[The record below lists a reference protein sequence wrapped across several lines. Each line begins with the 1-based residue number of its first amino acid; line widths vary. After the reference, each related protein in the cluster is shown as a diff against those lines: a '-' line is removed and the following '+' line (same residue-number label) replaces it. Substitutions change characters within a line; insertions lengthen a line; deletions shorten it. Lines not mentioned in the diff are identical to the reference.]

1 MDTKELETL
10 DPLHY
15 TLIDVNVGLFCPPF
29 PVVHDQFLYPAH
41 IEGEVVVLA
50 PHCQFSD
57 LLLIGCLIVVGDQ
70 AYHCCVVSKP
80 NDGVGVVFAT
90 QSLLKQGNAHFTTI
104 VQSVV

>member
-10 DPLHY
+10 DPLNY
-15 TLIDVNVGLFCPPF
+15 CPVDVNRCLIDPPF
-29 PVVHDQFLYPAH
+29 SVVHDQLLCLAH
-41 IEGEVVVLA
+41 IEGEVVVLV

-57 LLLIGCLIVVGDQ
+57 LFLIGCLI
-70 AYHCCVVSKP
+70 VVSKP